1 LLTLFR
7 LIGRL
12 PLAVLHLA
20 GVFAGWIVWAV
31 DPVFRRRLQ
40 ANLAGSGLAAQPRD
54 LRRLQREAVAAAGQA
69 ALELPWLWFRPQA
82 EVAARVRVVQ
92 GEALLREAQAA
103 GRGILFLQPHLGAF
117 EATPQW
123 YGQQAPITVMYRRPR
138 LGWVDPLL
146 RAGRARGRVRLVP
159 ADLSGVRALLRAL
172 RAGEA
177 VGLLPDQAPAAGE
190 GVWAPFFGRPAWT
203 MTLVGRLAQSTDARV
218 LMAIARRLPGSG
230 YALEIHPVGL
240 PADGDAR
247 SCARSLN
254 AAVEAVVARCPG
266 QYLWSYN
273 RYKRPAGV
281 PEPPTAAP
289 GGGS

>member
-1 LLTLFR
+1 LLTLLR

-12 PLAVLHLA
+12 PLSVLHRLGVLA
-20 GVFAGWIVWAV
+20 GWVAWAS
-31 DPVFRRRLQ
+31 DPVFRRRLR
-40 ANLAGSGLAAQPRD
+40 ANLEASGLAADPRECG
-54 LRRLQREAVAAAGQA
+54 RLEREAVAAAGQA
-69 ALELPWLWFRPQA
+69 ALELPWLWFRTQA

-103 GRGILFLQPHLGAF
+103 GRGILFLTPHLGAF

-123 YGQQAPITVMYRRPR
+123 YGQQAPVTVMYRRPR

-146 RAGRARGRVRLVP
+146 RAGRERGRIRLVP

-203 MTLVGRLAQSTDARV
+203 MTLVGRLARTTGAAV
-218 LMAIARRLPGSG
+218 LMAFARRIPGCG
-230 YALEIHPVGL
+230 YALEFHPVEL
-240 PADGDAR
+240 PAGGDGLAGAR
-247 SCARSLN
+247 AVN
-254 AAVEAVVARCPG
+254 AAVEAAITRCPG

-273 RYKRPAGV
+273 RHKRPAGA
-281 PEPPTAAP
+281 PEPSVAGAGRGP
-289 GGGS
+289 